1 MNERNGDWFQTYTG
15 GEFYIIDPR
24 PDEIKLRD
32 IAHALSLQC
41 RFNGH
46 CKWFYSVAQHSV
58 LVAQCCEKR
67 HGLWGLLH
75 DATEAYM
82 GDMVR
87 PLKISMSEYRVA
99 EERLMKAV
107 CERFNL
113 SWPMPPEVKKAD
125 EVLLATEARDIM
137 AAPPKSWR
145 LREDPL
151 DEPITP
157 WGPEVAERVFLEEFV
172 RQQAK
177 SKSQQR
183 RLAIQCGMKSLDNP
197 EE

>member
-1 MNERNGDWFQTYTG
+1 
-15 GEFYIIDPR
+15 
-24 PDEIKLRD
+24 
-32 IAHALSLQC
+32 
-41 RFNGH
+41 
-46 CKWFYSVAQHSV
+46 
-58 LVAQCCEKR
+58 
-67 HGLWGLLH
+67 
-75 DATEAYM
+75 
-82 GDMVR
+82 
-87 PLKISMSEYRVA
+87 
-99 EERLMKAV
+99 
-107 CERFNL
+107 
-113 SWPMPPEVKKAD
+113 
-125 EVLLATEARDIM
+125 M